1 MNLLS
6 SDRNSFQS
14 IKRMQYHRVWNAKK
28 HNEHKMWLPIFEDGI
43 VRGHLEAKVVGGKLD
58 GGSGTAFLRLEW
70 ASRWHQVVAFE
81 SLETKRNGQPRQQKG
96 S

>member
-1 MNLLS
+1 
-6 SDRNSFQS
+6 
-14 IKRMQYHRVWNAKK
+14 MQYHRVWNAKK
-28 HNEHKMWLPIFEDGI
+28 PNEHKMWLPIFEDGE
-43 VRGHLEAKVVGGKLD
+43 VRGHLEAEVVGGQLD